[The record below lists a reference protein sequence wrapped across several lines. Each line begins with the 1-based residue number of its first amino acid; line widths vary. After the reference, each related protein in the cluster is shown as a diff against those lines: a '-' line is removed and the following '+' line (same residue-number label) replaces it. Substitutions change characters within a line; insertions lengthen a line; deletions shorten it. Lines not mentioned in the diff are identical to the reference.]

1 MRLKIYR
8 FHRVLAL
15 VLTIVALM
23 AGQSAWAVGTFSVQS
38 STAIVNGVTTT
49 TFTITRTGN
58 TTVTEMVY
66 YRTVSLSAIAGQH
79 FTAKTGTL
87 TFAPDEAD
95 KEIAVTEN
103 TPGTAAYL
111 YQNGT
116 SRKYRFEVLDQGG
129 FRLAYTDRTITT
141 GTSVPSSGAF
151 DIKDVTIQE
160 NEYTANDAGYDKN
173 GYKSVASS
181 SYFNKA
187 APKAYYQFIGAQLR
201 MTLSMQAK
209 ENDDAYEYLQL
220 LVDNTSTC
228 DNRDDCSNGDPGNIS
243 SSKYMAGFEMNT
255 VSKDDTYRSYTF
267 PVLSAGHNE
276 GAANPWSH
284 GDKWPLKKQKFNGNR
299 ATDGRIIIPTA
310 FNTLVLRLN
319 ASGSSGSDEWAAK
332 NVVAHIQAV
341 DGTAPSR
348 LGDPVVSG
356 SMHAKGNTFYVS
368 VPFDEIV
375 TVTGTPTLSTTWGS
389 ASYVSSNGG
398 SGSNVLTFSGTI
410 TASAGTAL
418 TVNSISGTIKDLA
431 GNELSSAGKAINKNI
446 GITVDANHSFTITY
460 DLADGTVAT
469 ANPDSYTY
477 ETATF
482 TLKNQSGQ
490 ATPLLAGLV
499 ATGIRRRQPSPSL
512 PARMATRPS
521 PPTGRPS
528 GGRTTAKPA
537 MTRTMPTSYPPLT
550 VWTCWPRW

>member
-187 APKAYYQFIGAQLR
+187 AP
-201 MTLSMQAK
+201 
-209 ENDDAYEYLQL
+209 
-220 LVDNTSTC
+220 
-228 DNRDDCSNGDPGNIS
+228 
-243 SSKYMAGFEMNT
+243 
-255 VSKDDTYRSYTF
+255 
-267 PVLSAGHNE
+267 
-276 GAANPWSH
+276 
-284 GDKWPLKKQKFNGNR
+284 
-299 ATDGRIIIPTA
+299 
-310 FNTLVLRLN
+310 
-319 ASGSSGSDEWAAK
+319 
-332 NVVAHIQAV
+332 
-341 DGTAPSR
+341 
-348 LGDPVVSG
+348 
-356 SMHAKGNTFYVS
+356 
-368 VPFDEIV
+368 
-375 TVTGTPTLSTTWGS
+375 
-389 ASYVSSNGG
+389 
-398 SGSNVLTFSGTI
+398 
-410 TASAGTAL
+410 
-418 TVNSISGTIKDLA
+418 
-431 GNELSSAGKAINKNI
+431 
-446 GITVDANHSFTITY
+446 
-460 DLADGTVAT
+460 
-469 ANPDSYTY
+469 
-477 ETATF
+477 
-482 TLKNQSGQ
+482 
-490 ATPLLAGLV
+490 
-499 ATGIRRRQPSPSL
+499 
-512 PARMATRPS
+512 
-521 PPTGRPS
+521 
-528 GGRTTAKPA
+528 
-537 MTRTMPTSYPPLT
+537 
-550 VWTCWPRW
+550 